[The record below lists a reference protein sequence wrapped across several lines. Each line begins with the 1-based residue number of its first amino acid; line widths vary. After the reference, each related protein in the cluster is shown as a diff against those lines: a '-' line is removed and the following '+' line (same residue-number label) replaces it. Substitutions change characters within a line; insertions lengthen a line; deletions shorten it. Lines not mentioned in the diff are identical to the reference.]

1 MLLSW
6 AVVVGLIVGG
16 IRAVYNRRWLE
27 IPDLRLIWLVPIAFL
42 PQWLVFYWPRT
53 RSATSLE
60 IAVIA
65 LVSSQLLLFIFAW
78 YNRTKPGFWLL
89 GLGLLLNLVVIIL
102 NGGMMP
108 ITPETMTQLAPP
120 GTPAIE
126 MFPPGTRLG
135 TTKDIVLY
143 REDTRLWWLSD
154 VFLFPEWFPLRFA
167 YSVGDALIAL
177 GIIWLLW
184 QAGGTTREG

>member
-1 MLLSW
+1 MLLFW

-89 GLGLLLNLVVIIL
+89 GLGLLLNFVVIIL

-184 QAGGTTREG
+184 QAGGTTRKG